1 MQRAVGVRLAAWIV
15 CPALVLTALAA
26 CGGSRR
32 PGDEPADFG
41 ADVAV
46 RSMIVAQQKCN
57 AAGVPDLYECAEAP
71 PSSTGE
77 RLAARAALDMYQL
90 FQRGCL
96 DTTDA
101 GQCEALVEAAYR
113 KASAQQISSP

>member
-1 MQRAVGVRLAAWIV
+1 MRLFAWIV

-57 AAGVPDLYECAEAP
+57 AAGVPDLYECAEAR

-90 FQRGCL
+90 FQQGCL
-96 DTTDA
+96 DTTSA
-101 GQCEALVEAAYR
+101 GRCEALVEIAYR
-113 KASAQQISSP
+113 KASAQQTSLP